1 MNIADCVEDA
11 VILMLAQ
18 LVVSCFAVG
27 SAVMEIGIE
36 VYSQLACSAVV
47 IHVQFMGRARVGM
60 SLGDSIGLVVQ
71 YSVQDCACTEILR
84 GRCSQADT
92 WPVSY
97 TGRVVVAYLPVET
110 NGRGKPLLPSV
121 AMSCLHGLKHLP

>member
-71 YSVQDCACTEILR
+71 YSVQDCACTEILC
-84 GRCSQADT
+84 GRCPQADT

-110 NGRGKPLLPSV
+110 NGRGKHLLPAV
-121 AMSCLHGLKHLP
+121 AMSCLRGLKHLP